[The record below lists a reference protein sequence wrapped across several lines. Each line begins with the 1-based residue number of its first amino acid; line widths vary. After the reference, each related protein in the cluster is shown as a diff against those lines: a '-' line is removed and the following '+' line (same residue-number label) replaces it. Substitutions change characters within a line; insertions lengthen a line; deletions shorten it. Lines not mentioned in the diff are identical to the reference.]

1 MRPGPLEIVL
11 IIVVVICI
19 ALIARIVRP
28 AGRSSAAHDERKS
41 PQRAGG
47 FLNKAGI
54 ALIIG
59 GIVVLAAAASL
70 FRWVLQSY
78 LWAIILIAG
87 GTIMVLLAR
96 RKR

>member
-28 AGRSSAAHDERKS
+28 VGRSSAGDERKS
-41 PQRAGG
+41 PPRAKG

-54 ALIIG
+54 ALIIV

-78 LWAIILIAG
+78 LWATILIASG
-87 GTIMVLLAR
+87 VIMLLLAR